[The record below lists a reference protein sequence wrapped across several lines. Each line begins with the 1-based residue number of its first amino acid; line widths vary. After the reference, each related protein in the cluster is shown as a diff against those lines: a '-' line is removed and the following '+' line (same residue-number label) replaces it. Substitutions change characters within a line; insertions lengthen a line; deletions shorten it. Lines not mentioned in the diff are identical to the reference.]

1 MFIGEYR
8 HGLDAKNRLIIPA
21 KFREELGDTFIV
33 TVGFDGC
40 LNAYTKQSWERMAEK
55 ISELPMTKQDSRQ
68 LVRVFM
74 GSARQVDVDGMGRIP
89 LHTSLLK
96 NAGITK
102 KCVLVGVIDHI
113 EIWDEEAWDTYY
125 EHANS
130 SFNENAENLT
140 EFLK

>member
-21 KFREELGDTFIV
+21 KFRDELGDTFIV

-40 LNAYTKQSWERMAEK
+40 LNVYTMASWERMAARV
-55 ISELPMTKQDSRQ
+55 SGLPMTKQDSRQ

-89 LHTSLLK
+89 LHSSLLK

-102 KCVLVGVIDHI
+102 KCVLVGVLDHI
-113 EIWDEEAWDTYY
+113 EIWDEEKWDSYY
-125 EHANS
+125 SEANS
-130 SFNENAENLT
+130 SINENAENLT
-140 EFLK
+140 EFLR